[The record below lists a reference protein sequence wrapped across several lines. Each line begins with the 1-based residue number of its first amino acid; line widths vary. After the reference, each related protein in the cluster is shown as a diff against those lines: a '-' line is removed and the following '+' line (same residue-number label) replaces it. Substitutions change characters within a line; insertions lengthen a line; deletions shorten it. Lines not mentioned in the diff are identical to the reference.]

1 MKNNEAMRKD
11 LAQKMKTAYPHADER
26 TSMVSEKGLAACG
39 VIAIFYVFIRIT
51 YVGFHG
57 DLAVPE
63 LVLLFVML
71 FAINRVNHQNKVYP
85 IPTIFGKSLDP
96 SPGAKGKRIA
106 LYALNA
112 LPLALSWALLDMFL
126 FTDIMERS
134 NGISQFII
142 DFTGMFIVAFI
153 ADTIL
158 NENSIKKYNK
168 YYALLEAEENDLSD
182 D

>member
-1 MKNNEAMRKD
+1 MKNNEAMRKN
-11 LAQKMKTAYPHADER
+11 LIQKMKTAYPHADER

-39 VIAIFYVFIRIT
+39 VIAIFYVMIRIV
-51 YVGFHG
+51 YVGFKG
-57 DLAVPE
+57 GLAVPE

-71 FAINRVNHQNKVYP
+71 FAINIVNHQNKVYP

-96 SPGAKGKRIA
+96 SPEAKGKRIA

-126 FTDIMERS
+126 FTDITEQS
-134 NGISQFII
+134 NSISQFII
-142 DFTGMFIVAFI
+142 DFSAMFVVAFI
-153 ADTIL
+153 VDTIL
-158 NENSIKKYNK
+158 NENSIRKYNN
-168 YYALLEAEENDLSD
+168 YSAQLEAEENDLSD